1 MLLDA
6 TIDGRC
12 IRVELRG
19 KDGRYAVSVDGRSL
33 EVDYL
38 QAGRFVSLLVGG
50 RSHDLG
56 LTRTATGYRVSFPD
70 GACDVQLAVAARG
83 AAATRRVAHGPARIQ
98 APMPGKIVRLLA
110 APGEEVRAGQGLVVI
125 EAMKMENEL
134 RAPRAG
140 TLREVKVSEGQA
152 VETGALLALVD

>member
-6 TIDGRC
+6 TIDGRSL
-12 IRVELRG
+12 RVEVRG
-19 KDGRYAVSVDGRSL
+19 QHGRYSVRVDGRSF

-38 QAGRFVSLLVGG
+38 EAGRFVSLLVDG

-56 LTRTATGYRVSFPD
+56 LTRTATGYRVWFPA
-70 GACDVQLAVAARG
+70 GACDVQLAAAARG
-83 AAATRRVAHGPARIQ
+83 AAASRRVAHGPARIQ

-110 APGEEVRAGQGLVVI
+110 SPGEQVRAGQGLVVI

-140 TLREVKVSEGQA
+140 TLREVKVCEGQA